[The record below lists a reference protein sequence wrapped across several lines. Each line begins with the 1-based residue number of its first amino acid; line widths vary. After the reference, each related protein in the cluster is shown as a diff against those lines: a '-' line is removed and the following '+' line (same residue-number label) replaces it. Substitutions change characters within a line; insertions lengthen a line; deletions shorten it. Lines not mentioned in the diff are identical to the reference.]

1 MDRARAAVSHQRIDN
16 AADAS
21 RRCDHVTVEQRVGN
35 LLFDSTCRGV
45 ITQGHAAAEEAIRR
59 DMAEDK
65 VRIGDGRLL
74 APKAITGWPRIG
86 RCAHRTYPKPPIVD
100 PSDRAAAGADRHH
113 VDHWQ
118 TELILIED
126 RLLGV

>member
-1 MDRARAAVSHQRIDN
+1 MDRARAAVSHQGEAARIVAALQCGFTDQVSHLRIDN

-86 RCAHRTYPKPPIVD
+86 RCAHRTYP
-100 PSDRAAAGADRHH
+100 
-113 VDHWQ
+113 
-118 TELILIED
+118 
-126 RLLGV
+126 